1 MELVRIHFD
10 FNCSKKLSVKRGELF
25 LSYVIWYSFGRFF
38 IEGMRTDS
46 LYAFGG
52 IRVSQV
58 LSLIL
63 FAGGLFLFYYRRKK
77 RTDIKLYE
85 RDKGTNQALI

>member
-1 MELVRIHFD
+1 MWSLLGFILILIVRK
-10 FNCSKKLSVKRGELF
+10 NCWLNEENF

-63 FAGGLFLFYYRRKK
+63 LSEEFFCFIIGEKTYGYQAVRAG
-77 RTDIKLYE
+77 
-85 RDKGTNQALI
+85 